1 MAKDARQLREDATEA
16 AAAGKHKRALECY
29 LELER
34 LEPSDAQWPKRVAE
48 TYRRLGKMRDAVSAF
63 ERAADR
69 YAQNGFLVQAIAV
82 CKLILQIDPSH
93 VDTQQRLAAIN
104 AAQGAGPTRVSVLSD
119 NHPSLHENPAVAL
132 LRARGAEEQAGRG
145 RPPSAPPTISFND
158 GRNPGG
164 SGNLPASSSGSF
176 PSSGAGASGSFPSS
190 GASGSFPSSGTGSS
204 GAYPSQPQHPQAHQL
219 PYQHAPHA
227 PHAPHSG
234 PPSGQTDS
242 RYSSYPSSAPDDA
255 SFPPPAPP
263 RGYPP
268 PQQGSGYA
276 PPGYLPSPSSFS
288 GHSGHEGQGGGY
300 GYGQQGGY
308 GYGPGYSG
316 SVTAPQS
323 GQQSRSQPIHIERG
337 AALESVPLGSVVA
350 GSHQQRDDGSQPGIV
365 IIPIDR
371 DDSNTIDVI
380 IDDESSR
387 AAAPRGT
394 APPYS
399 HGGYS
404 HGGSPSGRSGRPSFS
419 GRSGSDPAI
428 ELDISELEPDD
439 SDDIP
444 LAAPRLV
451 GAAARQ
457 ALAATPLFA
466 GLSEPQLEALISRID
481 LMTLAPGQVLFRE
494 GEHGDSLYVISDGEV
509 VVEAAGPPR
518 VEPAMLGAGAF
529 FGEVT
534 LITDHPRMATVTA
547 QTMVEA
553 LRIDRD
559 ALAFVVAR
567 HPEVVTALLRFVRDR
582 LVERWMRTS
591 PLCRPFT
598 DRQRREFASRFRFLE
613 IEQGSV
619 VMAPGDPADGLYI
632 VLAGQF
638 AARRDGVDAAYL
650 GPGELIGETVLM
662 TGEPLHST
670 LVATT
675 KCLAL
680 WLPVEHFREVIMIH
694 PHVLEYVAASTE
706 RRRLQIL

>member
-1 MAKDARQLREDATEA
+1 LARDPRQLREDATEA

-104 AAQGAGPTRVSVLSD
+104 AAQGAGPTRVGVLSD

-132 LRARGAEEQAGRG
+132 LRGRAAEEAARG
-145 RPPSAPPTISFND
+145 RPPSAPPTISFTD
-158 GRNPGG
+158 GHR
-164 SGNLPASSSGSF
+164 SSGSSG
-176 PSSGAGASGSFPSS
+176 SSGNPASASGSFPAAGSAGS
-190 GASGSFPSSGTGSS
+190 ASASGSFPAAAAAAAAT
-204 GAYPSQPQHPQAHQL
+204 PPPHQHVH
-219 PYQHAPHA
+219 
-227 PHAPHSG
+227 
-234 PPSGQTDS
+234 PSGYSPGMPSEPSPAPDS
-242 RYSSYPSSAPDDA
+242 RYSSYPTASA
-255 SFPPPAPP
+255 SPA
-263 RGYPP
+263 GG
-268 PQQGSGYA
+268 QGA
-276 PPGYLPSPSSFS
+276 APGYLPSPSSYA
-288 GHSGHEGQGGGY
+288 HEGQGSGYSHGGY
-300 GYGQQGGY
+300 GHGGQASYGGGVVAAH
-308 GYGPGYSG
+308 G
-316 SVTAPQS
+316 SP
-323 GQQSRSQPIHIERG
+323 QSRSQPIHIERG
-337 AALESVPLGSVVA
+337 AALDTVPLGAVVA

-365 IIPIDR
+365 IIPIDGE
-371 DDSNTIDVI
+371 DSNTIDVI
-380 IDDESSR
+380 LDEESSR
-387 AAAPRGT
+387 AQAPRGT
-394 APPYS
+394 APPYAP
-399 HGGYS
+399 HGGFG
-404 HGGSPSGRSGRPSFS
+404 HGAGRSGRPSWS
-419 GRSGSDPAI
+419 GRVGSDPAI
-428 ELDISELEPDD
+428 ELDLAELEAEEDP
-439 SDDIP
+439 DDIP
-444 LAAPRLV
+444 LASPRLV
-451 GAAARQ
+451 GAAARL

-509 VVEAAGPPR
+509 AVEALGPPR
-518 VEPAMLGAGAF
+518 VEPVILAAGAF

-547 QTMVEA
+547 RTMVEA

-591 PLCRPFT
+591 PLCRPFAE
-598 DRQRREFASRFRFLE
+598 RERREFASRFRFLE
-613 IEQGSV
+613 IEPGSV
-619 VMAPGDPADGLYI
+619 VMAPGDQADGLYI

-638 AARRDGVDAAYL
+638 VVRRDGQDAAYL

-662 TGEPLHST
+662 TGAPLHST
-670 LVATT
+670 VMAAT

-694 PHVLEYVAASTE
+694 PHVLEYVGASAE
-706 RRRLQIL
+706 RRRLQIF